1 MQKLSVEVLEKMFG
15 ADLSNHEI
23 DMMLYIARFQDEF
36 GHIRGVYYR
45 DICENVGLSYQGFY
59 DCLHSL
65 ERKGIIACEKRSYFD
80 WDIQVINNSFC
91 GTENFGRGYVSLH
104 CGMVRSDEFKQL
116 KGGAKLMALWL
127 MREWLISRSRSGS
140 SAYQIT
146 KENLIAKFVG
156 LLNVSRRTVREYL
169 GDLEPFMDVYL
180 EKGRKYFITFK
191 KGAYEALP
199 GRDSENDELRNHTVT
214 ISCRRNRIKDENR
227 QKEEEICTIL
237 KQHHKDIIKKLEF
250 DLSAIIRE
258 SLARINASIHNK
270 YKWKRYLNPA
280 LVHKIVIE
288 ELANA

>member
-1 MQKLSVEVLEKMFG
+1 
-15 ADLSNHEI
+15 
-23 DMMLYIARFQDEF
+23 MLF
-36 GHIRGVYYR
+36 
-45 DICENVGLSYQGFY
+45 
-59 DCLHSL
+59 
-65 ERKGIIACEKRSYFD
+65 RS
-80 WDIQVINNSFC
+80 
-91 GTENFGRGYVSLH
+91 
-104 CGMVRSDEFKQL
+104 
-116 KGGAKLMALWL
+116 
-127 MREWLISRSRSGS
+127 
-140 SAYQIT
+140 
-146 KENLIAKFVG
+146 
-156 LLNVSRRTVREYL
+156 
-169 GDLEPFMDVYL
+169 YL

-199 GRDSENDELRNHTVT
+199 GRDTENDELRNHTVT

-237 KQHHKDIIKKLEF
+237 KQHHKDIIKNLEF

>member
-1 MQKLSVEVLEKMFG
+1 MQKLSVEVLEKMLG

-65 ERKGIIACEKRSYFD
+65 ERKGIIACEKRSY
-80 WDIQVINNSFC
+80 
-91 GTENFGRGYVSLH
+91 
-104 CGMVRSDEFKQL
+104 
-116 KGGAKLMALWL
+116 
-127 MREWLISRSRSGS
+127 
-140 SAYQIT
+140 
-146 KENLIAKFVG
+146 
-156 LLNVSRRTVREYL
+156 
-169 GDLEPFMDVYL
+169 LEPFMDVYL

-237 KQHHKDIIKKLEF
+237 KQHHKDIIKNLEF